1 MSINWKHFHLSEER
15 KSQEDHL
22 VLVSVLLQFLVLVS
36 VLVLVLVL
44 VSVSGILQVDKVSS
58 LPAKSSLVFMT
69 SYTSRL
75 DDLSRNKES
84 VSRRSFDPLTQSG

>member
-15 KSQEDHL
+15 KSEQDHL
-22 VLVSVLLQFLVLVS
+22 VLVSVLGLGLVLVS
-36 VLVLVLVL
+36 VLGLVL
-44 VSVSGILQVDKVSS
+44 VSGILQVDKVPG

-69 SYTSRL
+69 NHTSRL

-84 VSRRSFDPLTQSG
+84 VSRSFDPLTQSR

>member
-1 MSINWKHFHLSEER
+1 MSINWKHFLLSEER
-15 KSQEDHL
+15 KSQQNHL
-22 VLVSVLLQFLVLVS
+22 VLVSVPVLVLIL

-44 VSVSGILQVDKVSS
+44 VSGILQVDKVPG

-69 SYTSRL
+69 NDTSRL

-84 VSRRSFDPLTQSG
+84 VSRSFDLLTQSR